1 MFQWPLNAGKMDIKS
16 IRKEVHEILSPH
28 QKMSGLGFIVDLLLS
43 LLIVLNVISISLE
56 SIDYIKA
63 DYSHYFDAFEWF
75 SVVVFSIE
83 YLARL
88 WSASEKKSLK
98 GLSATKKRFKYV
110 VSFMGIIDLM
120 VLLPFFIGL
129 FIPVIDLRWM
139 RLIRLLWLFKFSHF
153 SPALYLFTKAVYEER
168 KALFAAI
175 YLLLIVTFL
184 SSATIYFAEK
194 NAQPEVFHSIP
205 ESLWWS
211 FMTLTTVG
219 YGDAV
224 PITAFGRVIGVF
236 TALLGVCT
244 FAMLTGILANGL
256 YNQTERLKKLKNI
269 HFEDI
274 VLKEQ
279 LTNEELILM
288 KQVKL
293 ELELSDSQLK
303 KLAEILY
310 KIPFKSD

>member
-1 MFQWPLNAGKMDIKS
+1 MNIKS
-16 IRKEVHEILSPH
+16 LRKEVHKILTPH

-43 LLIVLNVISISLE
+43 VLIVFNVVSISLE
-56 SIDYIKA
+56 SVDYIKE
-63 DYSHYFDAFEWF
+63 DYSWYFNTFEWF

-88 WSASEKKSLK
+88 WSAPEKKHIK
-98 GLSATKKRFKYV
+98 GLSASKIRFRYV
-110 VSFMGIIDLM
+110 LSFMGIVDLM

-269 HFEDI
+269 QFEDTI
-274 VLKEQ
+274 LEEQ
-279 LTNEELILM
+279 LTVEEILLM

-293 ELELSDSQLK
+293 ELELSDLQIK
-303 KLAEILY
+303 RLAGILY
-310 KIPFKSD
+310 QIHKKNTSKILPLSEDQ

>member
-1 MFQWPLNAGKMDIKS
+1 MDIKS
-16 IRKEVHEILSPH
+16 IRKEIHEILSPH

-63 DYSHYFDAFEWF
+63 DYSKYFDAFEWF
-75 SVVVFSIE
+75 SVGVFSVE

-88 WSASEKKSLK
+88 WSASEKKFLK

-175 YLLLIVTFL
+175 YLLVIVTFL

-236 TALLGVCT
+236 TALLGVCN

-269 HFEDI
+269 RFEDT
-274 VLKEQ
+274 VLKEH
-279 LTNEELILM
+279 LTGEELLLM

-303 KLAEILY
+303 KLAGILY
-310 KIPFKSD
+310 QIPLKKQL

>member
-1 MFQWPLNAGKMDIKS
+1 MDIKS